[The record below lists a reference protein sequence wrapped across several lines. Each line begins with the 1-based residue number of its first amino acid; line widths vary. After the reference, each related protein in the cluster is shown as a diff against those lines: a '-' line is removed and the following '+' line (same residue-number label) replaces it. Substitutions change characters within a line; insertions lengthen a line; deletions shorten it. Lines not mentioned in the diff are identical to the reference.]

1 MNQESVRVVAKIEA
15 LPGKATVVREILGKL
30 IEPTRKEAG
39 CLTYELWQN
48 KSNETDFTF
57 VEVWSSEAVLDAHAA
72 SQHLK
77 AVGAELQGLVTGPT
91 DVRRYDLIY

>member
-1 MNQESVRVVAKIEA
+1 MNQGSVRVVAKIEA
-15 LPGKATVVREILGKL
+15 LPGKAEVVREILGKL

-39 CLTYELWQN
+39 CITYELWQN
-48 KSNETDFTF
+48 RANETDFTF
-57 VEVWSSEAVLDAHAA
+57 VEVWGSEAALDTHAA

-77 AVGAELQGLVTGPT
+77 DVAAELQGLVARPT

>member
-15 LPGKATVVREILGKL
+15 LPGKAKVVREILGKL

-39 CLTYELWQN
+39 CITYELWQN
-48 KSNETDFTF
+48 RANDMDFTF
-57 VEVWSSEAVLDAHAA
+57 VEIWSSEAALDAHAA
-72 SQHLK
+72 SQHLEDV
-77 AVGAELQGLVTGPT
+77 AAELHGLVTRPA